1 MRCRDVRVLLIP
13 LLLTACSASAAPPP
27 QAGGFDVFRFFA
39 GRTHGDGRLK
49 ILTKGAKSVTVEG
62 RGRIEGDTLVLDQ
75 VVQEE
80 GKPPRERR
88 WRIRQDSPGHY
99 SGTLTDAKG
108 PILATID
115 QGRLHIEF
123 TMQNGMP
130 TEQWLTLSPDG
141 GIAQNRLTVKKLGIV
156 VAALDETIT
165 KLD

>member
-1 MRCRDVRVLLIP
+1 MRALLIP
-13 LLLTACSASAAPPP
+13 LFLTACSASAAPPP
-27 QAGGFDVFRFFA
+27 QPGGFDVFRFFA

-49 ILTKGAKSVTVEG
+49 IITKGTRTVTVEG

-75 VVQEE
+75 TVREE
-80 GKPPRERR
+80 GKPARERR
-88 WRIRQDSPGHY
+88 WRIRQDGPGQY

-108 PILATID
+108 PILATVD

-123 TMQNGMP
+123 TLQNGMP

-141 GIAQNRLTVKKLGIV
+141 RVAQNRLTVKKLGIV
-156 VAALDETIT
+156 VATLDETII